1 MGLEEFIIIGE
12 DDSFGWIVIEFLL
25 LEVLLEIDVMD

>member
-1 MGLEEFIIIGE
+1 MGLGEFIIIGE
-12 DDSFGWIVIEFLL
+12 DDIFGWIVIEFLL